1 LSNKEITMLHV
12 KLKAARQQAGL
23 SLKALSAQ
31 SGVDIGLLSKYES
44 NQRLPS
50 AAQLEALSA
59 ALQMPL
65 LELKR
70 SWQAERVYQLLQDED
85 DFNSIVQEART
96 HYNARRIAK
105 QDEQVEAHP
114 ELQHLLKEVA
124 DLQRQWQL
132 KRPLSGTQLLK
143 MQEYFRGAYT
153 YESNRIEGNRLTF
166 SETHLVINEGI
177 TIAGKSMREH
187 LEAINH
193 AEAVVVLEELVQQQ
207 TAFSRHVLFQLH
219 GLILRQIDR
228 DNGGRYRRVPVRI
241 SGSNHI
247 PPQPWQ
253 LDSLMDIYFG
263 QYEQL
268 RTQLHPVLLAAEMH
282 EQLVSI
288 HPFIDGNG
296 RTSRLVMNLILL
308 QNGYTIANI
317 KGDLEHRM
325 AYYQALEAVRTEGSK
340 LPFYRLVLE
349 ASIASLRE
357 HLAMC

>member
-1 LSNKEITMLHV
+1 MLQLL
-12 KLKAARQQAGL
+12 LKNARQQAGL
-23 SLKALSAQ
+23 SLRALSEY
-31 SGVDIGLLSKYES
+31 SGIDIGLLSKYEN
-44 NQRLPS
+44 NQRMPS
-50 AAQLEALSA
+50 AAQLEALST
-59 ALQMPL
+59 ALNIPL
-65 LELKR
+65 AQLKK
-70 SWQAERVYQLLQDED
+70 SWNAERVYQLLADEE
-85 DFNSIVQEART
+85 DFNFILQEAKTLYHTSR
-96 HYNARRIAK
+96 H
-105 QDEQVEAHP
+105 EQEQEQLQAHP
-114 ELQHLLKEVA
+114 SLSELLLEVTS
-124 DLQRQWQL
+124 LQQQWQL

-153 YESNRIEGNRLTF
+153 YESNRIEGNSLTF

-228 DNGGRYRRVPVRI
+228 DNAGRYRRVPVRI
-241 SGSNHI
+241 SGSNHL

-253 LDSLMDIYFG
+253 LDSLMDNYFE

>member
-1 LSNKEITMLHV
+1 MLYLL
-12 KLKAARQQAGL
+12 LKNARQQAGL
-23 SLKALSAQ
+23 SLRELSDR
-31 SGVDIGLLSKYES
+31 SGIDIALLSKYEN
-44 NQRLPS
+44 NQRKPS
-50 AAQLEALSA
+50 ASQLKVLSA
-59 ALQMPL
+59 AFNIPL
-65 LELKR
+65 AQLKK
-70 SWQAERVYQLLQDED
+70 SWNVERVYQLLEHEA
-85 DFNSIVQEART
+85 DFNSILEEAKARYQTNRQNSAQEEL
-96 HYNARRIAK
+96 
-105 QDEQVEAHP
+105 QAHP
-114 ELQHLLKEVA
+114 ALSELLQEVTLLH
-124 DLQRQWQL
+124 QQWQL

-153 YESNRIEGNRLTF
+153 YESNRIEGNSLTF

-193 AEAVVVLEELVQQQ
+193 AEAVLVLEELVQQE
-207 TAFSRHVLFQLH
+207 AEFSRRVLLELH

-228 DNGGRYRRVPVRI
+228 DNAGRYRQVPVRI
-241 SGSNHI
+241 SGSTHV

-253 LDSLMDIYFG
+253 LDTLMDQYFE

-268 RTQLHPVLLAAEMH
+268 RTHLHPVLLAAEMH

-296 RTSRLVMNLILL
+296 RTSRLVMNLVLL

-317 KGDLEHRM
+317 KGDLVSRK
-325 AYYQALEAVRTEGSK
+325 AYYDALEAVRTEGSK
-340 LPFYRLVLE
+340 LPFYQLVLE